1 MQKNKVKLHAAS
13 LVFFALFML
22 MLSYAAVP
30 LYKLFC
36 QVTGYGGTP
45 MINELSTSTG
55 EFGDIKIRFDS
66 STEKNSPVLFKPQ
79 RKTINVKIG
88 ENNLAFYN
96 AKNNTDQLLTTM
108 SVYNVT
114 PLSAGQYFNKIECF
128 CFEEQELS
136 PNEVVE
142 MPVSFF
148 IDPSIK
154 DDKFINDL
162 SEITLSYTMF
172 VRDKEKENE

>member
-1 MQKNKVKLHAAS
+1 MQKNKIKFHATS

-22 MLSYAAVP
+22 TMSYAAVP

-45 MINELSTSTG
+45 MINKSNTITG
-55 EFGDIKIRFDS
+55 EFGDITVRFDS
-66 STEKNSPVLFKPQ
+66 SIEKNSPVFFKPQ
-79 RKTINVKIG
+79 KKIIKVKIG
-88 ENNLAFYN
+88 ENSLAFYN
-96 AKNNTDQLLTTM
+96 AKNNTNQPLTTM
-108 SVYNVT
+108 SVFNVT
-114 PLSAGQYFNKIECF
+114 PLNAGKYFNKIECF
-128 CFEEQELS
+128 CFEEQKLS
-136 PNEVVE
+136 PNEAVE

-172 VRDKEKENE
+172 IRDKEENE

>member
-1 MQKNKVKLHAAS
+1 
-13 LVFFALFML
+13 
-22 MLSYAAVP
+22 
-30 LYKLFC
+30 
-36 QVTGYGGTP
+36 
-45 MINELSTSTG
+45 MINKSSTLTG

-66 STEKNSPVLFKPQ
+66 STEKNSPVVFKPQ
-79 RKTINVKIG
+79 IKTINVKIG

-96 AKNNTDQLLTTM
+96 AKNNTNQPLTTM
-108 SVYNVT
+108 SVFNVT
-114 PLSAGQYFNKIECF
+114 PLNAGKYFNKIECF
-128 CFEEQELS
+128 CFEEQKLS
-136 PNEVVE
+136 PNEFVE

-172 VRDKEKENE
+172 IRDKKEENE

>member
-1 MQKNKVKLHAAS
+1 
-13 LVFFALFML
+13 
-22 MLSYAAVP
+22 
-30 LYKLFC
+30 
-36 QVTGYGGTP
+36 
-45 MINELSTSTG
+45 MINKSNTISG
-55 EFGDIKIRFDS
+55 EFGDIKVRFDS
-66 STEKNSPVLFKPQ
+66 STEKDSPVVFKPQ
-79 RKTINVKIG
+79 KRLIKVRIG

-96 AKNNTDQLLTTM
+96 AKNNTDQPLTTM
-108 SVYNVT
+108 SVFNVT
-114 PLSAGQYFNKIECF
+114 PLNAGKYFNKIECF
-128 CFEEQELS
+128 CFEEQKLS

-172 VRDKEKENE
+172 VRDKEENE